1 MSTLGRYWLL
11 QVPGWVLLVFALVF
25 ANERFDLPAWVG
37 GLIALLWVV
46 KDAVLYPI
54 LKPGYET
61 ATKTGLDRLIGL
73 TGTTKDDLDPEGYVL
88 VNGELWLAVVEL
100 GDEPIPKGADVR
112 VDAAHGM
119 MLTVSRVAGPGHK

>member
-11 QVPGWVLLVFALVF
+11 QVPGWVLLVLALVF
-25 ANERFDLPAWVG
+25 VHKRFDLPAWVG

-88 VNGELWLAVVEL
+88 RKRGALASCR
-100 GDEPIPKGADVR
+100 GAW
-112 VDAAHGM
+112 
-119 MLTVSRVAGPGHK
+119 